1 MNTKTNAAAN
11 TPMIANDGA
20 TAARRILG
28 LTMIFA
34 GIIGALAQLP
44 KGARL
49 RADFGPGLAY
59 AAAPQASAAKPRI
72 ESATAET
79 RAVTG
84 TLDATFRAILAQA
97 EKPEWVG
104 YSVEEI
110 SGERGMCCGN
120 WNDGVGCGTCRLEND
135 HDATGGTTH
144 ADGSLKLEGARRLVV
159 LFRLEAKQVGRIR
172 VASEECTLDV
182 GGLPFLWLTGVKPAE
197 SVALLTTY
205 VQGTEFERHD
215 HHNVGNG
222 ALTAIALHADPSAD
236 KAMESF
242 VAPEQRDEL
251 RRQAAF
257 WLGAARGKEGLN
269 ALLRMAKNDPSSDVR
284 AQVAFALSVSHESG
298 ATEEMIRMA
307 HDDSSSHVRG
317 QALFWLAQ
325 KAGKKAVSTIA
336 GAIENDP
343 DTDVKKKAVFAL
355 SQLPKDEGVPKLI
368 EVAQTNRN
376 PEVRKQAMF
385 WLGQSNDPRALDF
398 FEKVLT
404 K

>member
-1 MNTKTNAAAN
+1 MSTKMNAKDSMSVGRN
-11 TPMIANDGA
+11 
-20 TAARRILG
+20 ILG
-28 LTMIFA
+28 LAMILA
-34 GIIGALAQLP
+34 GILCTIAQFAKGGAL
-44 KGARL
+44 RMN
-49 RADFGPGLAY
+49 FGPGLAY
-59 AAAPQASAAKPRI
+59 AAAAQAGLEMPRV
-72 ESATAET
+72 ESAKAET
-79 RAVTG
+79 HAVTG
-84 TLDATFRAILAQA
+84 SLDAAFHGILAQA

-104 YSVEEI
+104 YSVNEI
-110 SGERGMCCGN
+110 AGERSVCCGN
-120 WNDGVGCGTCRLEND
+120 WSDDAGCGTCRLERD
-135 HDATGGTTH
+135 HDANGGTTH
-144 ADGSLKLEGARRLVV
+144 SDGSVKLEGARRLVV
-159 LFRLEAKQVGRIR
+159 LFRLETKQVVRIR
-172 VASEECTLDV
+172 VASEDCTLDA

-197 SVALLTTY
+197 SVALLATY
-205 VQGTEFERHD
+205 VQGAEFERHD
-215 HHNVGNG
+215 HHNIGNG
-222 ALTAIALHADPSAD
+222 ALTAIALHADAPAD

-242 VAPEQRDEL
+242 ISPEQREEL

-269 ALLRMAKNDPSSDVR
+269 ALQRMAKKDPSSDVR
-284 AQVAFALSVSHESG
+284 AHVTFALSVSHEPG
-298 ATEEMIRMA
+298 AIEEMIRMA

-325 KAGKKAVSTIA
+325 KAGKKAVSTIT

-343 DTDVKKKAVFAL
+343 DTDVKRKAVFAL

-385 WLGQSNDPRALDF
+385 WLGQSNDPRALEF

>member
-1 MNTKTNAAAN
+1 MNRIDSLSNGRRVLGFA
-11 TPMIANDGA
+11 MI
-20 TAARRILG
+20 L
-28 LTMIFA
+28 A
-34 GIIGALAQLP
+34 GIFCTISQLTT
-44 KGARL
+44 GRGL
-49 RADFGPGLAY
+49 RADLSQGLAY
-59 AAAPQASAAKPRI
+59 GATVQTSNEMPRV
-72 ESATAET
+72 ESAQAET

-84 TLDATFRAILAQA
+84 TLEAAFHGVLAQA

-104 YSVEEI
+104 YSVADI
-110 SGERGMCCGN
+110 SDDRSMCCGN
-120 WNDGVGCGTCRLEND
+120 WNDGAGCGTCRLEND
-135 HDATGGTTH
+135 YNWTS
-144 ADGSLKLEGARRLVV
+144 GSKKGDNQTSGAVKLEGSRRLVV
-159 LFRLEAKQVGRIR
+159 LFRLEAKQVDRIR
-172 VASEECTLDV
+172 VASEDCTLDA
-182 GGLPFLWLTGVKPAE
+182 GGLHFLWLTDVKPSE
-197 SVALLTTY
+197 SVALLTSY
-205 VQGTEFERHD
+205 VQGSEFERHE
-215 HHNVGNG
+215 HHNIGQG
-222 ALTAIALHADPSAD
+222 ALTAIALHADPSAGQ
-236 KAMESF
+236 AMESF
-242 VAPEQRDEL
+242 VKPDQREEL

-269 ALLRMAKNDPSSDVR
+269 ALQRMAKNDPSSDVR
-284 AQVAFALSVSHESG
+284 AHVAFALSVSHEPG
-298 ATEEMIRMA
+298 ALEDLIRMA
-307 HDDSSSHVRG
+307 HDDNSSHVRG

-325 KAGKKAVSTIA
+325 KAGKKAVGTIT